1 MTVPLLTSA
10 PGGLNMKTLL
20 VMLML
25 AVCLLS
31 VSATSQRPE
40 YEYKVENGVSEGKI
54 NSLASQGW
62 EVVTASNYNGGMPYV
77 ILRRSK

>member
-1 MTVPLLTSA
+1 
-10 PGGLNMKTLL
+10 MKEITLMKRAVLIIAL
-20 VMLML
+20 VI
-25 AVCLLS
+25 
-31 VSATSQRPE
+31 VSIGATPQPQTKSTTW
-40 YEYKVENGVSEGKI
+40 EYKVENGVSEGKI